1 MLFNRYNLFKN
12 HGEFVHLNMLKW
24 ALKFVPELGKK
35 TISDDETVKSIDIGV
50 GGVDVKTVNDTSKQE
65 TEKHVPYTDVQLNSI
80 SKPVTNFVKD
90 SHEEIRTVTFDNGKK
105 VKLDNYTKVIASE
118 SLENLDTQQPTVK
131 QAVSFYDLDPVKVDG
146 VDHNYITQ
154 LAYLNKEENGNI
166 TATEDLREFKPY
178 TSVIRDDN
186 SLASQ
191 VKILHDG
198 EDNLTGL
205 SMPVTG
211 EIYSIKFPET
221 DHTPFVIGNI
231 YNGIDDH
238 TGMELF
244 SNGYPKTMSLVLSQQ
259 HSEQGQK
266 ITNISFNNMGNK
278 NYTIDVSSLNLFF
291 KEMSAN

>member
-24 ALKFVPELGKK
+24 ALKYVPELGKK
-35 TISDDETVKSIDIGV
+35 TVSDDETVKSIDIGV
-50 GGVDVKTVNDTSKQE
+50 GGVDISTVNDTSKQE

-80 SKPVTNFVKD
+80 SQPFANFERD
-90 SHEEIRTVTFDNGKK
+90 SHEEMRTVTFDNGKK

-118 SLENLDTQQPTVK
+118 SLENLDTQEPTVK
-131 QAVSFYDLDPVKVDG
+131 QALSFYDLDPVKVDG
-146 VDHNYITQ
+146 VEHNYITQ
-154 LAYLNKEENGNI
+154 LAYLNKDESGTI
-166 TATEDLREFKPY
+166 TTTDDLKEFKPY
-178 TSVIRDDN
+178 TSVMRDDN

-211 EIYSIKFPET
+211 EVYSIKFPET
-221 DHTPFVIGNI
+221 DNRPFAI
-231 YNGIDDH
+231 NGIFSGLDEH

-244 SNGYPKTMSLVLSQQ
+244 SVGYPKLMSVDLSSQ

-266 ITNISFNNMGNK
+266 LTNITFKDMGNK

-291 KEMSAN
+291 KEMGAN